1 MTPIKGQIV
10 PSVKD
15 YSSKAIVAG
24 LMHKRAMRELMTP
37 AEFEELF
44 VARTKALRVHAGMT
58 AQQMATALGV
68 PFERYKKYESR
79 TPLPHELI
87 EQFALITRVSVE
99 FVMTGRRVGA
109 GPHPDVPG
117 PHMLD
122 EWRASKAEGITAP
135 KRGRPKKSN

>member
-1 MTPIKGQIV
+1 
-10 PSVKD
+10 
-15 YSSKAIVAG
+15 
-24 LMHKRAMRELMTP
+24 MHKRRMRELMTP

-44 VARTKALRVHAGMT
+44 IARTKALRVLAGMT

-117 PHMLD
+117 PHMLE
-122 EWRASKAEGITAP
+122 EWRIAKAEGTATA
-135 KRGRPKKSN
+135 KRGRPTKAN